1 VIVAHLD
8 LDAFYAAVEELENPE
23 LRTQPLV
30 VGGDPRGRG
39 VVATANYVARRFGIH
54 SAMSCAEALRRCPQ
68 AVFVR
73 PRHSLYREYS
83 RSVWDTVRGVVPTV
97 EQTGLDEGYLDVGEV
112 ADDFLAARV
121 VAEAVRT
128 AVRAGTS
135 LTCSLG
141 VAPCKVV
148 AKVASDARKPG
159 GLVVVPSG
167 REAAFLAPLAV
178 RRLPGVGPKAEE
190 RLRSAEIETIGD
202 LAALTDDDLRR
213 LLPGSVG
220 TMLRDRAR
228 GIDPREL
235 ELDTERISISVENTF
250 ERDISDR
257 ERLHD
262 ELRGMAA
269 EVAGAL
275 QRSGQVART
284 VTTKLRY
291 ADFSIRSRSTSLA
304 SGIDEPHTIADLACR
319 LLDRG
324 LRDRPG
330 ALTRRRR
337 RLRPRRLPPALA
349 RSGLRSSYLTTTARA
364 RARATRSGGSC
375 RSESSAG
382 RRRTRSGADTRTG
395 TGGCGRSRRS
405 RGRARRS
412 ARDRRRGR

>member
-8 LDAFYAAVEELENPE
+8 LDAFYAAVEELETPE

-39 VVATANYVARRFGIH
+39 VVATANYVARQFGIH

-73 PRHSLYREYS
+73 PRHALYREYS
-83 RSVWDTVRGVVPTV
+83 RSVWATVRGIVPTV
-97 EQTGLDEGYLDVGEV
+97 EQTGMDEGYLDIEAAIGDRGGEV
-112 ADDFLAARV
+112 ASDFLAARV
-121 VAEAVRT
+121 VAEAVQT
-128 AVRAGTS
+128 AVRAATS

-159 GLVVVPSG
+159 GLVVIPAG

-190 RLRSAEIETIGD
+190 RLRAAGIETIGH
-202 LAALTDDDLRR
+202 LAALTDEDLRR

-220 TMLRDRAR
+220 AMLRDRAR

-262 ELRGMAA
+262 ELRGMAG

-275 QRSGQVART
+275 QRNGQVART

-304 SGIDEPHTIADLACR
+304 SGIDEPETIADVACR

-324 LRDRPG
+324 LHDRPG
-330 ALTRRRR
+330 AL
-337 RLRPRRLPPALA
+337 RLVGVGV
-349 RSGLRSSYLTTTARA
+349 SGL
-364 RARATRSGGSC
+364 
-375 RSESSAG
+375 
-382 RRRTRSGADTRTG
+382 ADFRQL
-395 TGGCGRSRRS
+395 SLE
-405 RGRARRS
+405 AV
-412 ARDRRRGR
+412 

>member
-8 LDAFYAAVEELENPE
+8 LDAFYAAVEQLENPE
-23 LRTQPLV
+23 LRSQPLV

-73 PRHSLYREYS
+73 PRHALYREYS
-83 RSVWDTVRGVVPTV
+83 RSVWATVRGVVPTV
-97 EQTGLDEGYLDVGEV
+97 EQTGMDEGYLDVGEV
-112 ADDFLAARV
+112 ARDFLAARV
-121 VAEAVRT
+121 VAEAVQT
-128 AVRAGTS
+128 AVRAATS

-159 GLVVVPSG
+159 GLVVVPPG

-178 RRLPGVGPKAEE
+178 RRLPGVGPKAEA
-190 RLRSAEIETIGD
+190 RLRAADIETIGD
-202 LAALTDDDLRR
+202 LAAVTDEDLGR

-235 ELDTERISISVENTF
+235 ELDAERISISVENTF

-262 ELRGMAA
+262 ELREMAA
-269 EVAGAL
+269 EVASTL
-275 QRSGQVART
+275 QRNGQVART

-304 SGIDEPHTIADLACR
+304 SGIDESDTIGDLACR

-330 ALTRRRR
+330 AL
-337 RLRPRRLPPALA
+337 RLVGVGV
-349 RSGLRSSYLTTTARA
+349 SGL
-364 RARATRSGGSC
+364 
-375 RSESSAG
+375 
-382 RRRTRSGADTRTG
+382 ADFRQL
-395 TGGCGRSRRS
+395 
-405 RGRARRS
+405 ALE
-412 ARDRRRGR
+412 AV

>member
-1 VIVAHLD
+1 MIVAHLD

-23 LRTQPLV
+23 LCTQPLV

-54 SAMSCAEALRRCPQ
+54 SAMSAAEALRRCPQ

-73 PRHSLYREYS
+73 PRHALYRERS
-83 RSVWDTVRGVVPTV
+83 RGVWETVRGVVPTI
-97 EQTGLDEGYLDVGEV
+97 EQTGLDEGYLDMGEV
-112 ADDFLAARV
+112 AADFLSARV
-121 VAEAVRT
+121 VAEAVQT
-128 AVRAGTS
+128 AVRAATS

-159 GLVVVPSG
+159 GLVVVPPG

-190 RLRSAEIETIGD
+190 RLRRADVDTVGD
-202 LAALTDDDLRR
+202 LAALEDEELRR

-220 TMLRDRAR
+220 AMLRDRAR
-228 GIDPREL
+228 GIDPRGL
-235 ELDTERISISVENTF
+235 ELGAERISISVENTF

-262 ELRGMAA
+262 ELRGMAS
-269 EVAGAL
+269 EVAAAL
-275 QRSGQVART
+275 QRRGQVART

-291 ADFSIRSRSTSLA
+291 TDFSIRSRSASLH
-304 SGIDEPHTIADLACR
+304 SGIDTAETIGDLACS

-330 ALTRRRR
+330 AL
-337 RLRPRRLPPALA
+337 RLVGVGV
-349 RSGLRSSYLTTTARA
+349 SGLGDFRQLVL
-364 RARATRSGGSC
+364 
-375 RSESSAG
+375 
-382 RRRTRSGADTRTG
+382 DTG
-395 TGGCGRSRRS
+395 
-405 RGRARRS
+405 
-412 ARDRRRGR
+412 

>member
-1 VIVAHLD
+1 MAVPGIVAHLD
-8 LDAFYAAVEELENPE
+8 LDAFFAAVEELESPE
-23 LRTQPLV
+23 LRKQPLV

-54 SAMSCAEALRRCPQ
+54 SAMSCAEALRRCPH

-73 PRHSLYREYS
+73 PRHSLYRDYS
-83 RSVWDTVRGVVPTV
+83 RSVWETVRGIVPIV

-112 ADDFLAARV
+112 AGDFLAARV
-121 VAEAVRT
+121 IAEAVQT

-159 GLVVVPSG
+159 GLVVVPPG

-178 RRLPGVGPKAEE
+178 RRLPGVGPKAEQ
-190 RLRSAEIETIGD
+190 RLHAAGVETIGA
-202 LAALTDDDLRR
+202 LAALGDEELRYV
-213 LLPGSVG
+213 LAGSVG
-220 TMLRDRAR
+220 KMLRDRAR
-228 GIDPREL
+228 GIDPRGL
-235 ELDTERISISVENTF
+235 EHGAERISISVENTF
-250 ERDISDR
+250 ERDIADR

-269 EVAGAL
+269 EVAAAL
-275 QRSGQVART
+275 QRRGQVART

-291 ADFSIRSRSTSLA
+291 ADFSIRSRSTSLET
-304 SGIDEPHTIADLACR
+304 GIDDAGAIGDLACR

-330 ALTRRRR
+330 AL
-337 RLRPRRLPPALA
+337 RLVGVGV
-349 RSGLRSSYLTTTARA
+349 SGL
-364 RARATRSGGSC
+364 
-375 RSESSAG
+375 
-382 RRRTRSGADTRTG
+382 GAFRQLALD
-395 TGGCGRSRRS
+395 
-405 RGRARRS
+405 AV
-412 ARDRRRGR
+412 